1 LTLPVAREQAACRN
15 RGMADFDAI
24 AVGGGLAGAA
34 FALEL
39 ARRGARVAVIERT
52 GGPSLKVC
60 GDFLSREAQELLA
73 HLGLGTAALGAAN
86 IKALRLVTGERR
98 ATGSLPFAT
107 CGLSRL
113 RLDEELLGKA
123 QSAGAELIRGEAAT
137 ALEPA
142 GGNVRVR
149 VGARTIEARC
159 AALATGK
166 HNLRGWPRGSGTMT
180 AMKIQLSL
188 TPTASAALDGIVQLV
203 SYRGGYIGACNVED
217 GAATICWLLDE
228 RTMQELGP
236 DWRAHLGHISRQSSA
251 IGDLLAGA
259 RFHSQRPAAV
269 SAIPYGY
276 VRRTIIA
283 PNVFPLGD
291 QLCVIPSF
299 TGDGT
304 SLALSSGLGAAR
316 AVLAG
321 QGAAAFQA
329 DFLARIRAQFLWARA
344 VETTFRY
351 APARS
356 FGVAAVAL
364 APGLV
369 GLIAN
374 LTRVRGIAGLT
385 GEVAPV

>member
-1 LTLPVAREQAACRN
+1 
-15 RGMADFDAI
+15 MADFDAI

-52 GGPSLKVC
+52 GTPTLKVC

-73 HLGLGTAALGAAN
+73 HLGLDTVALGAVG
-86 IKALRLVTGERR
+86 ITSLRLVTGERR
-98 ATGSLPFAT
+98 ATGNLPFAA

-113 RLDEELLGKA
+113 RLDEELLSRA
-123 QSAGAELIRGEAAT
+123 QAAGAELLRGEAAT
-137 ALEPA
+137 ALEPR
-142 GGNVRVR
+142 GQNVRVWA
-149 VGARTIEARC
+149 GGKCFEARC

-166 HNLRGWPRGSGTMT
+166 HNLRGWPRGAGSST
-180 AMKIQLSL
+180 AMKIQLSM
-188 TPTASAALDGIVQLV
+188 TRAATAALEGVVQLT

-217 GAATICWLLDE
+217 GAATICWLLDA
-228 RTMQELGP
+228 RAMQELGA
-236 DWRAHLGHISRQSSA
+236 DWRVHLDHIARQSSA

-259 RFHSQRPAAV
+259 RFLSPRPAAV

-276 VRRTIIA
+276 VRRAVIA

-304 SLALSSGLGAAR
+304 SLALSSGLAAAR
-316 AVLAG
+316 AVLGGRGAG
-321 QGAAAFQA
+321 EFQA
-329 DFLARIRAQFLWARA
+329 DFLARIRAQFMWARA

-351 APARS
+351 APART
-356 FGVAAVAL
+356 FGVNAVAV
-364 APGLV
+364 APGIV

-385 GEVAPV
+385 GEAAAV